1 MLARF
6 GWFFLVTAICLPVA
20 VLATGVRIPGID
32 RPAGRPR
39 PASVPSGD
47 IEMAWL
53 HTSTNGPT
61 WERFVYGLVRTQLTV
76 PGLTVD
82 DSNAFN
88 ETTTAVPE
96 VVFSMADRPGKLR
109 VRWYKLT
116 TDATTD
122 HWVNALAERDPA
134 PVALI
139 GGGSSDRA
147 ADLARAMNRR
157 KDWAGERP
165 LLFITTATADELE
178 PGPDDASDLRAA
190 AQNLIDVYDDLS
202 FRFCFTNRQMAEAV
216 IDFTEHNPERLATPS
231 QQAFGGVA
239 SAVALH
245 ARLSAPPKV
254 LSVVWKDDPFSTDL
268 HDRFG
273 DALRGKLPRET
284 WEVRYSIGSFAT
296 PNFYEARTAESIL
309 AVCRDNPTRRILLI
323 LPTVTQPARRL
334 LRALVE
340 GEPRLRDRLVVVT
353 GDGIPVNAF
362 TRDGQFAWP
371 VHALPVP
378 VVLFTHNDPAGWD
391 APGSPAPPGY
401 ELRPPNTTEEVLH
414 FARLGR
420 ILVEGVFGLGGTPGV
435 GSPAGSA
442 ELCRRLH
449 ARSPA
454 FFEPSGERRGGS
466 GEYVVVLR
474 PNPPESGPHGLPEA
488 TLDIYRRSTHRGW
501 EKVNTLD
508 IDQRRAKPNGPGGP
522 S

>member
-6 GWFFLVTAICLPVA
+6 GWLFLVAAICLPVG
-20 VLATGVRIPGID
+20 VLATGVRVPGID
-32 RPAGRPR
+32 RPAGSPR
-39 PASVPSGD
+39 PSSVPSGD
-47 IEMAWL
+47 VEMAWL
-53 HTSTNGPT
+53 HTSTNGTT
-61 WERFVYGLVRTQLTV
+61 WERFVSGLVRAQLAV

-82 DSNAFN
+82 DSNAFH
-88 ETTTAVPE
+88 ETTRAAPE
-96 VVFSMADRPGKLR
+96 VVLSREGRPGKLR

-122 HWVNALAERDPA
+122 HWVDALAERDPA
-134 PVALI
+134 PVAVI

-147 ADLARAMNRR
+147 ADLARALNRR
-157 KDWAGERP
+157 TEWSGERP

-178 PGPDDASDLRAA
+178 PAPDDPGEARAA
-190 AQNLIDVYDDLS
+190 PRNLIDVYDDLS

-216 IDFTEHNPERLATPS
+216 LDFAQQNPELIATPG
-231 QQAFGGVA
+231 QQAFGAAA
-239 SAVALH
+239 SAAALH
-245 ARLSAPPKV
+245 ARLSDPPKV
-254 LSVVWKDDPFSTDL
+254 LGVVWKDDPFSTDL

-284 WEVRYSIGSFAT
+284 WEVRYSIGGLTT
-296 PNFYEARTAESIL
+296 PNLYEARTAESIL
-309 AVCRDNPTRRILLI
+309 AVCRDHPARRVLLI
-323 LPTVTQPARRL
+323 LPTVTTPARRL
-334 LRALVE
+334 LRAIAE
-340 GEPRLRDRLVVVT
+340 GDPGLRDRLVVVT

-362 TRDGQFAWP
+362 YRDGEFAWP

-378 VVLFTHNDPAGWD
+378 VVLFTHSDPVGWD
-391 APGSPAPPGY
+391 APGGPAPPGY

-414 FARLGR
+414 FAQLGR
-420 ILVEGVFGLGGTPGV
+420 VLAEAVFG
-435 GSPAGSA
+435 PAGEPPPGAA

-474 PNPPESGPHGLPEA
+474 PNPPGPGPEA
-488 TLDIYRRSTHRGW
+488 TLDTYRRSARRGW
-501 EKVNTLD
+501 VKVNSLD
-508 IDQRRAKPNGPGGP
+508 IDQRRGPAGVGAGGR

>member
-6 GWFFLVTAICLPVA
+6 GWFLVVTAICLPVA
-20 VLATGVRIPGID
+20 VLATGVRLPGID

-47 IEMAWL
+47 VEMAWL
-53 HTSTNGPT
+53 HTSTNGTT
-61 WERFVYGLVRTQLTV
+61 WERFVAGLVRAQMAV
-76 PGLTVD
+76 PGLSVD
-82 DSNAFN
+82 DANAFN
-88 ETTTAVPE
+88 EAASGVPE
-96 VVFSMADRPGKLR
+96 VVFSMAGRPGKLR

-134 PVALI
+134 PVAVI

-147 ADLARAMNRR
+147 ADLARSLNRR
-157 KDWAGERP
+157 EDWSGERP
-165 LLFITTATADELE
+165 LLFLTTATADELE
-178 PGPDDASDLRAA
+178 PGPDEAA
-190 AQNLIDVYDDLS
+190 GAARRPPQTLIDVYDDLS
-202 FRFCFTNRQMAEAV
+202 FRFCYTNRQMAEAV
-216 IDFTEHNPERLATPS
+216 LDFAQQNPDLLATPG
-231 QQAFGGVA
+231 QQAFGAAA
-239 SAVALH
+239 SAASLH
-245 ARLSAPPKV
+245 ARLSEPPKV

-273 DALRGKLPRET
+273 DALRGKLPRDT

-296 PNFYEARTAESIL
+296 PNFYEARVAESIL
-309 AVCRDNPTRRILLI
+309 AVCRDNPTRRVLLI
-323 LPTVTQPARRL
+323 LPTVTTPARRL
-334 LRALVE
+334 LRAVLE

-362 TRDGQFAWP
+362 TRDGEFAWP

-378 VVLFTHNDPAGWD
+378 VVLFTHNDPVGWD
-391 APGSPAPPGY
+391 APGGTAPPGY

-420 ILVEGVFGLGGTPGV
+420 VVAEGLFGAPGEP
-435 GSPAGSA
+435 PAGAA

-449 ARSPA
+449 ARTPP

-474 PNPPESGPHGLPEA
+474 PNPPGPGPRALPQA
-488 TLDIYRRSTHRGW
+488 TLDVYRRSARRGW
-501 EKVNTLD
+501 EKVSTLD
-508 IDQRRAKPNGPGGP
+508 IDQRPGQAAAPGGG